1 MQNDESNK
9 ELSIE
14 ESFDELEKIFSRME
28 DEETGLEETFGL
40 YEKGLRL
47 IKNVSSSIDRVE
59 KKITILE
66 EEE

>member
-1 MQNDESNK
+1 
-9 ELSIE
+9 
-14 ESFDELEKIFSRME
+14 ME
-28 DEETGLEETFGL
+28 DDDTGLEETFGL

>member
-1 MQNDESNK
+1 MQKDESNN

-14 ESFDELEKIFSRME
+14 KSFDELEKILSRME
-28 DEETGLEETFGL
+28 DDETGLEETFGL
-40 YEKGLRL
+40 YEKGLKL

>member
-14 ESFDELEKIFSRME
+14 ESFDELEKILSRME
-28 DEETGLEETFGL
+28 DDETGLEETFGL
-40 YEKGLRL
+40 YEQGLRG
-47 IKNVSSSIDRVE
+47 KGNVSSRIDRVE

>member
-1 MQNDESNK
+1 MQKDESNK
-9 ELSIE
+9 EFSIE
-14 ESFDELEKIFSRME
+14 ESFDELEKILSRME
-28 DEETGLEETFGL
+28 DDETGLEETFGL

-47 IKNVSSSIDRVE
+47 IKNVSSSIERVE